1 MTNQT
6 KQAPTTEI
14 GTDMDSTQAGVRH
27 APEVPNPKINTVPS
41 LRTDL
46 QLLWQSLSPVWRKR
60 FWFLIGLSFVASASE
75 VLSIGSLLPFLAVL
89 TDPTQLWQWPVLGP
103 MLQVAALDSGQTPV
117 SAIVLLGLL
126 FGTMVLIASLVRWWL
141 AAACSRFSHQV
152 GGAIG
157 QDIFRRTLQQP
168 YAFHLHKTSS
178 EIIDVISTRVQMV
191 VSSVLMSGLQLIT
204 NLIMVLVITG
214 MLVWLNPVLASS
226 ALGVFTLV
234 YGLIYVITRRKLK
247 SNSRRMSAV
256 GTKRIQILQE
266 GIGGIRDIHIDG
278 THDYF
283 VRAFTQADNAY
294 RQAQSQ
300 NNIISASPR
309 YLVEGLG
316 TLMLAVVAVA
326 YAIETAASGS
336 GTTAFTNILPML
348 GVLVLSAQ
356 RLLPMLHQIYAGL
369 TSIRGIIDTLHI
381 VRQWAQ
387 LPVPTQTQSSCQASD
402 DAIGTK
408 GAAQPS
414 KNIFEHS
421 IELKEVRFSY
431 QTAQGQAT
439 P

>member
-1 MTNQT
+1 MAIWEDT
-6 KQAPTTEI
+6 
-14 GTDMDSTQAGVRH
+14 GV
-27 APEVPNPKINTVPS
+27 I
-41 LRTDL
+41 
-46 QLLWQSLSPVWRKR
+46 
-60 FWFLIGLSFVASASE
+60 
-75 VLSIGSLLPFLAVL
+75 
-89 TDPTQLWQWPVLGP
+89 
-103 MLQVAALDSGQTPV
+103 
-117 SAIVLLGLL
+117 
-126 FGTMVLIASLVRWWL
+126 
-141 AAACSRFSHQV
+141 
-152 GGAIG
+152 
-157 QDIFRRTLQQP
+157 RR
-168 YAFHLHKTSS
+168 
-178 EIIDVISTRVQMV
+178 I
-191 VSSVLMSGLQLIT
+191 
-204 NLIMVLVITG
+204 
-214 MLVWLNPVLASS
+214 
-226 ALGVFTLV
+226 
-234 YGLIYVITRRKLK
+234 
-247 SNSRRMSAV
+247 

-421 IELKEVRFSY
+421 IELKEVSFSY